1 MSSPSSLSPAD
12 PGDDVVVVVGAGIA
26 GSCAALLL
34 ARRGFAVVLAE
45 SRADSRAAEAADAA
59 AAAAASAAG
68 LGQSVDPTKRSINL
82 ALSAR
87 GRAALAEAGVEA
99 AVLAE
104 CVRMPCRAIHAGG
117 AGGGVT
123 LQPYGAPGEAIFSAS
138 RSLLSRVLLEQCE
151 ALGDAGAAGA
161 PPARG
166 RVRLLFGHRFVG
178 VEPVGGAGGGSAVEV
193 ELRSTAAGAPALR
206 LRAALVVGADGAY
219 SAVRAALLRQSRASF
234 SREYIAHGYKEL
246 TLPPPAAAAAGGAVA
261 WALEPAQALHIWPR
275 HDFMMIALPNPDG
288 TFTATLFAPWA
299 TLDALDADPA
309 AVRPFFEA
317 HFADAL
323 PHLPA
328 LEAQFASAPSS
339 ALVMTRCAPW
349 HALGGRLMLL
359 GDAAHAVVPFY
370 GQGANA
376 ALEDC
381 LVFDAAVAASPGGRD
396 LRAAAVAF
404 SDVRQPAGDALAALS
419 LGNYVEMRHKT
430 ASALFLLRARVE
442 AALHW
447 AAPDAFIPLY
457 SMVAFTRI
465 PYDEVVRRAARQD
478 AALDA
483 ILVAAAAAATAAIAL
498 AAARTGLLRRAADA
512 AASWLGWR

>member
-1 MSSPSSLSPAD
+1 MSSPSSSSPAD
-12 PGDDVVVVVGAGIA
+12 SGDDVVVVVGAGIA

-246 TLPPPAAAAAGGAVA
+246 TMPCDAMGGPVGRSGDHGVGKFRESPQDRQLA
-261 WALEPAQALHIWPR
+261 
-275 HDFMMIALPNPDG
+275 FMDEQRQIDLVDG
-288 TFTATLFAPWA
+288 S
-299 TLDALDADPA
+299 DG
-309 AVRPFFEA
+309 
-317 HFADAL
+317 HG
-323 PHLPA
+323 
-328 LEAQFASAPSS
+328 
-339 ALVMTRCAPW
+339 ALVR
-349 HALGGRLMLL
+349 HAEDRPDSGVRHLDVEDRVVHGPTLYDVVVERLG
-359 GDAAHAVVPFY
+359 
-370 GQGANA
+370 
-376 ALEDC
+376 
-381 LVFDAAVAASPGGRD
+381 
-396 LRAAAVAF
+396 
-404 SDVRQPAGDALAALS
+404 
-419 LGNYVEMRHKT
+419 
-430 ASALFLLRARVE
+430 RV
-442 AALHW
+442 
-447 AAPDAFIPLY
+447 D
-457 SMVAFTRI
+457 
-465 PYDEVVRRAARQD
+465 
-478 AALDA
+478 
-483 ILVAAAAAATAAIAL
+483 
-498 AAARTGLLRRAADA
+498 
-512 AASWLGWR
+512 

>member
-1 MSSPSSLSPAD
+1 
-12 PGDDVVVVVGAGIA
+12 
-26 GSCAALLL
+26 
-34 ARRGFAVVLAE
+34 
-45 SRADSRAAEAADAA
+45 
-59 AAAAASAAG
+59 
-68 LGQSVDPTKRSINL
+68 VDPTKRSINL

-104 CVRMPCRAIHAGG
+104 CVRMPCRAIHASGG
-117 AGGGVT
+117 AGVT

-138 RSLLSRVLLEQCE
+138 RSLLSRVLLAQCE
-151 ALGDAGAAGA
+151 ALGDAGAADA

-178 VEPVGGAGGGSAVEV
+178 VEPVAAAGGASAPASAAGGGSAVEV
-193 ELRSTAAGAPALR
+193 ELRGPAAGAPALR

-246 TLPPPAAAAAGGAVA
+246 TLPPPAAAGAGAAVA

-430 ASALFLLRARVE
+430 ASALFLLRARLE

-483 ILVAAAAAATAAIAL
+483 ILAAAAAAAAAALAL

-512 AASWLGWR
+512 AALWLGWRR